1 MAQPKTYH
9 PLLVS
14 LHWLMALFIFMLLFF
29 GKVLLVNTSNAEP
42 VKMFGLTMH
51 ASIGLA
57 VGVLLLVRIWLR
69 LRTTTPP
76 PATAGNAV
84 LDSIGKLTHF
94 LLYFVIA
101 LMVASGIGMAFFHDL
116 FAILY
121 GGTGAPLP
129 PYFNSPPRF
138 VHGIVADLLIALVG
152 LHIVGAFY
160 HQFIRKDGLFR
171 RMWFNKK

>member
-42 VKMFGLTMH
+42 IKMFGLTMH

-69 LRTTTPP
+69 FRAMSPP
-76 PATAGNAV
+76 PC
-84 LDSIGKLTHF
+84 HCRQCR
-94 LLYFVIA
+94 
-101 LMVASGIGMAFFHDL
+101 
-116 FAILY
+116 
-121 GGTGAPLP
+121 
-129 PYFNSPPRF
+129 PRQPS
-138 VHGIVADLLIALVG
+138 A
-152 LHIVGAFY
+152 
-160 HQFIRKDGLFR
+160 
-171 RMWFNKK
+171 N